1 MMLMVELCP
10 EVEAA
15 LLRRAEEAGRS
26 VAEVADVTWRNAAQV
41 FRLDSPD

>member
-15 LLRRAEEAGRS
+15 LLRRADESGRS
-26 VAEVADVTWRNAAQV
+26 VGEVAELVLS
-41 FRLDSPD
+41 RLLVEE